1 MSVQPDDREAVRG
14 DARASALLGVF
25 DFSYQHYALGDLL
38 TSQVNLAI
46 MATEQGLRDVDIFV
60 MVDPRRPSARYQS
73 FITRANYV
81 AHLDNI
87 LPVFACNP
95 LLRSLQLIRDVH
107 TFNFLIASHN
117 RDRLPMWPDMKTHL
131 NMRQDFPIDH
141 RRINAF
147 HARHG
152 HVPELCCPRGYE
164 EWARRFHASE
174 LKGRPVV
181 IINPRQSSLTETPAV
196 IYRDAS
202 LPAWHAFIDEVAK
215 GHPDVLFAMV
225 GGFQE
230 WEHRLLL
237 RRNVFIPRTCGLR
250 LAHELA
256 LLKIADM
263 FIGSS
268 SGFATFATFAGVPY
282 AIVNVEHSFA
292 PYAELRVDDRRYP
305 FARPNQVLTWHPET
319 TEELLS
325 LFNEVYSR
333 RDRAAAP
340 ERARLSG
347 HGDKRDGAFD
357 NRAGGA

>member
-1 MSVQPDDREAVRG
+1 MSEQSGDGEATG
-14 DARASALLGVF
+14 AATAGPSALLGVF

-38 TSQVNLAI
+38 TSQINLAI
-46 MATEQGLRDVDIFV
+46 MAAEQGLRHIDIFV
-60 MVDPRRPSARYQS
+60 MVDPNRPSARYQT
-73 FITRANYV
+73 FINRANYIG
-81 AHLDNI
+81 HLDNI

-107 TFNFLIASHN
+107 TFNFLIAS
-117 RDRLPMWPDMKTHL
+117 RDRDGLPMWPDMKTHL
-131 NMRQDFPIDH
+131 KMRQDFPIDH

-152 HVPELCCPRGYE
+152 YVPKLCAPRGYE
-164 EWARRFHASE
+164 GWARRFHETE
-174 LKGRPVV
+174 LGGRPLV
-181 IINPRQSSLTETPAV
+181 IVNPRQSSLTETPAV

-202 LPAWHAFIDEVAK
+202 LPAWHAFVDEVATK
-215 GHPDVLFAMV
+215 QPDVLFVMV

-230 WEHRLLL
+230 WEHRLPL
-237 RRNVFIPRTCGLR
+237 RKNVFIPRTCGLR

-268 SGFATFATFAGVPY
+268 SGFATFATFADVPY

-292 PYAELRVDDRRYP
+292 PYVELRLDDRRYP
-305 FARPNQVLTWHPET
+305 FAKPNQVLTWHQET

-325 LFNEVYSR
+325 LFNEVYAR
-333 RDRAAAP
+333 RDHASEPEVSGQAASV
-340 ERARLSG
+340 RW
-347 HGDKRDGAFD
+347 
-357 NRAGGA
+357 AGGA